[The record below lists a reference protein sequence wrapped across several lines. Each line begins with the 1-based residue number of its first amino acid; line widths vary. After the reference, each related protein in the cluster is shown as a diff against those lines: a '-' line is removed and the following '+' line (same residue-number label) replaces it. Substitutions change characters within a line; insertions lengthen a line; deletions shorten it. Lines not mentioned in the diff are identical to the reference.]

1 MQYLTRKISEYRYKT
16 QVPKYRNRRPR
27 HQIPSSETKGPEANT
42 SRRTEPV
49 ERLIE
54 LEQFRRI
61 RTSGSA
67 LVSLVISEIWV
78 FYFYLYNRKACRQIV
93 SAWEWSWKNKRKP
106 RPLLIISLF
115 KNTTVFVPFRF
126 VRHLTKLIRSTIL
139 SLFLIFIRNSIFMG
153 LNINFIYEN

>member
-16 QVPKYRNRRPR
+16 PVPKYRNRRPR

-49 ERLIE
+49 ERLIG

-67 LVSLVISEIWV
+67 LVSLVMSEIWV
-78 FYFYLYNRKACRQIV
+78 FF
-93 SAWEWSWKNKRKP
+93 
-106 RPLLIISLF
+106 F
-115 KNTTVFVPFRF
+115 
-126 VRHLTKLIRSTIL
+126 IL
-139 SLFLIFIRNSIFMG
+139 SLQSVSVSANRVG
-153 LNINFIYEN
+153 LRVELKKENHHLR